1 MSELLKP
8 GREILCKTII
18 GMGGFA
24 ALVLAVVEPID
35 LGRLPQ
41 AAPSLSSYGSSQS
54 SLSRPKAA
62 AAIANDNPEC
72 R

>member
-8 GREILCKTII
+8 VSQILCKTII

-41 AAPSLSSYGSSQS
+41 AAPSLVGQAPSHSSV
-54 SLSRPKAA
+54 SRPFGDHQLSQEAA
-62 AAIANDNPEC
+62 